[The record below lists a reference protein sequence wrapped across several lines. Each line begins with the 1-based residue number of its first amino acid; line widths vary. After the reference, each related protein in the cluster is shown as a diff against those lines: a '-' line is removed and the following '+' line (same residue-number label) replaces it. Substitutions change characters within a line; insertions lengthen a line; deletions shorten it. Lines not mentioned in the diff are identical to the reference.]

1 MIKKNLKDRVKKI
14 TAVTFMCMLF
24 STTAFAARKD
34 FTFEIPKGGA
44 GFTAVNP
51 KNDNEIYAYVTINSA
66 NLNSKDKIRYVVSS
80 SDMTKE
86 VTASSTYHGNL
97 KPYKQTLKYKNSSYA
112 KKGKKY
118 RLKIQTYNYSRR
130 ISGVWNS

>member
-1 MIKKNLKDRVKKI
+1 MIKKTLKERVKKI

-24 STTAFAARKD
+24 STTAFAARHE
-34 FTFEIPKGGA
+34 FTFEIPKGGV

-66 NLNSKDKIRYVVSS
+66 NLNSKDKIRYVVTS

-86 VTASSTYHGNL
+86 VTSSLTCNGNI
-97 KPYKQTLKYKNSSYA
+97 KPYKQTLKYKSSSYA

-118 RLKIQTYNYSRR
+118 RLKIQTFNYSRR
-130 ISGVWNS
+130 FSGVWNS